1 MDINYVA
8 IWEPEETPV
17 PDYYTGGVMK
27 VYLIGAGPGDPG
39 LLTIKGRDILSTADV
54 IVYDYLAN
62 AEFLSYAKP
71 DAEIIYVGKKG
82 GDHTLSQ
89 EGINKL
95 IVDKAKEG
103 KSVARLKGGD
113 PYMFGRG
120 GEEAQELLAAGVP
133 FEEVP
138 GITSAIAGPAYAGIP
153 LTHRDYA
160 SSVSFITGHE
170 NPDKPGSSHN
180 WKSLATGT
188 STLVFFM
195 GMKNLP
201 HISKQLIENG
211 MDPNTPAALVRW
223 GTTTKHRSMTAT
235 IATLPEEGK
244 KQGFSSP
251 SLIVVGN
258 VVKLRDELNWFEQLP
273 LRGKGVVVTRAREQ
287 ASGMAKSLAKLGAN
301 VIQFPTIKIDPLA
314 DYSGVH
320 AAIKALHEYEWV
332 IFTSVNGVKHFWL
345 QLAALGLDTRA
356 LGGAKIAAIGP
367 ATAEILREKGIEP
380 DFVPEKYVAEGVVKG
395 LIERGMDGSKILLP
409 RAKVAREILPEEL
422 RKAGA
427 QVDILPV
434 YETKPAGE
442 AKEEVLELLKNGELH
457 CVTFG
462 SSSTV
467 ENFFDLVSP
476 ELIKEHRDSVK
487 LASIGPITSNT
498 LKEFGFSA
506 DIQPEDYTIPA
517 LVDELVEKL

>member
-1 MDINYVA
+1 
-8 IWEPEETPV
+8 
-17 PDYYTGGVMK
+17 MK

-39 LLTIKGRDILSTADV
+39 LLTIKGRDVLSEADV

-62 AEFLSYAKP
+62 SEFLSYAKP
-71 DAEIIYVGKKG
+71 GAEIIYVGKKG

-103 KSVARLKGGD
+103 KTVARLKGGD

-120 GEEAQELLAAGVP
+120 GEEAEELLDAGVA

-160 SSVSFITGHE
+160 SSVAFITGHE

-180 WKSLATGT
+180 WDALAKGT

-201 HISKQLIENG
+201 HISKQLIAHG
-211 MDPNTPAALVRW
+211 MDPDTPAALVHW
-223 GTTTKHRSMTAT
+223 GTTTRHRSMAST
-235 IATLPEEGK
+235 IKNLPVDGPA
-244 KQGFSSP
+244 QGFTSP
-251 SLIVVGN
+251 SLIVVGG
-258 VVKLRDELNWFEQLP
+258 VVNLRERLNWYEQLP
-273 LRGKGVVVTRAREQ
+273 LLGKGVVVTRAREQ
-287 ASGMAKSLAKLGAN
+287 ASGMAAQLRKLGAN
-301 VIQFPTIKIDPLA
+301 VIQFPTIQINPMA
-314 DYSGVH
+314 DYADVH
-320 AAIKALHEYEWV
+320 AAIRALSTYEWL

-345 QLAALGLDTRA
+345 QMAALGLDSRA
-356 LGGAKIAAIGP
+356 IGRAKVAAIGP
-367 ATAEILREKGIEP
+367 ATADILREKGIEP
-380 DFVPEKYVAEGVVKG
+380 DFIPEKYVAEGVVKG
-395 LIERGMDGSKILLP
+395 LLERGMKGCKVLLP
-409 RAKVAREILPEEL
+409 RAKEAREVLPEEL

-427 QVDILPV
+427 VVDILPV
-434 YETKPAGE
+434 YETVPAGE
-442 AKEEVLELLKNGELH
+442 AKETVLEMLENGSLH

-467 ENFFDLVSP
+467 ENFFALVSP
-476 ELIKEHRDSVK
+476 DLIRQHKDIVK
-487 LASIGPITSNT
+487 LACIGPVTAKT
-498 LKEFGFSA
+498 LESYGFTP

-517 LVDELVEKL
+517 LVDELKVRL

>member
-1 MDINYVA
+1 
-8 IWEPEETPV
+8 
-17 PDYYTGGVMK
+17 MK

-89 EGINKL
+89 EGINQL

-180 WKSLATGT
+180 WKALATGT

-211 MDPNTPAALVRW
+211 MDPETPAALVHW
-223 GTTTKHRSMTAT
+223 GTTAKHRSMAAT
-235 IATLPEEGK
+235 IGTLPEEGV
-244 KQGFSSP
+244 KQGFTSP

-287 ASGMAKSLAKLGAN
+287 ASGMAKSLTKLGAN

-314 DYSGVH
+314 DYSEVH
-320 AAIKALHEYEWV
+320 AAIKSLNEYEWV
-332 IFTSVNGVKHFWL
+332 IFTSVNGVKHFWN
-345 QLAALGLDTRA
+345 QLAVLGLDTRA
-356 LGGAKIAAIGP
+356 LGASKIAAIGP
-367 ATAEILREKGIEP
+367 ATADILREKGIEP
-380 DFVPEKYVAEGVVKG
+380 DFIPEKYVAEGVVKG
-395 LIERGMDGSKILLP
+395 LLERGMDGSKVLLP
-409 RAKVAREILPEEL
+409 RAKVAREVLPEEL

-434 YETKPAGE
+434 YETRPA
-442 AKEEVLELLKNGELH
+442 EE
-457 CVTFG
+457 
-462 SSSTV
+462 
-467 ENFFDLVSP
+467 
-476 ELIKEHRDSVK
+476 
-487 LASIGPITSNT
+487 
-498 LKEFGFSA
+498 
-506 DIQPEDYTIPA
+506 
-517 LVDELVEKL
+517 

>member
-1 MDINYVA
+1 
-8 IWEPEETPV
+8 
-17 PDYYTGGVMK
+17 MK

-89 EGINKL
+89 EGINQL

-180 WKSLATGT
+180 WKALATGT

-211 MDPNTPAALVRW
+211 MDPETPAALVHW
-223 GTTTKHRSMTAT
+223 GTTAKHRSMAAT
-235 IATLPEEGK
+235 IGTLPEEGV
-244 KQGFSSP
+244 KQGFTSP

-287 ASGMAKSLAKLGAN
+287 ASGMAKSLTKLGAN

-314 DYSGVH
+314 DYSEVH
-320 AAIKALHEYEWV
+320 AAIKALNEYEWV
-332 IFTSVNGVKHFWL
+332 IFTSVNGVKHFWN
-345 QLAALGLDTRA
+345 QLAVLGLDTRA
-356 LGGAKIAAIGP
+356 LGASKIAAIGP
-367 ATAEILREKGIEP
+367 ATADILREKGIEP
-380 DFVPEKYVAEGVVKG
+380 DFIPEKYVAEGVVKG
-395 LIERGMDGSKILLP
+395 LLERGMDGSKVLLP
-409 RAKVAREILPEEL
+409 RAKVAREVLPEEL

-434 YETKPAGE
+434 YETRPAE
-442 AKEEVLELLKNGELH
+442 EQREEVLELLKSGELS

-476 ELIKEHRDSVK
+476 DLIKEHRGHVK
-487 LASIGPITSNT
+487 LASIGPITTKT
-498 LKEFGFSA
+498 LERFGFTP
-506 DIQPEDYTIPA
+506 DIEPEDYTIPA
-517 LVDELVEKL
+517 LVDALVEKL